1 MWTMSFLCR
10 RTEPV
15 DQWQYQMS
23 GCGCMVKHR
32 VIMVTRPELKEMV
45 RDLKMEFAPS
55 VDEALAL
62 AYAEKGADAHMV
74 ILPDGI
80 AVIPE

>member
-1 MWTMSFLCR
+1 
-10 RTEPV
+10 
-15 DQWQYQMS
+15 
-23 GCGCMVKHR
+23 MVKHR